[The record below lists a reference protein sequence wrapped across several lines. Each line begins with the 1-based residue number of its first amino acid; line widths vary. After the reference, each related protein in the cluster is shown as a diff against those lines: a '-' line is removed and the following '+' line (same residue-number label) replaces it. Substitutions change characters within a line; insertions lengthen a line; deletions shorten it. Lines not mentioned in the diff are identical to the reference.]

1 MMKKWLALLLA
12 GIMTLSL
19 AACGGTPSNEPSNSN
34 PSAPADNNENNEPN
48 ADSEKK
54 TYKIGYLTPD
64 TSSGFYQEVLA
75 SLQAACTEAG
85 HELVYDIVSDATE
98 MRSAYDTLLLQNVDF
113 ILEGYSTRE
122 VAIPYVEEAVSSGI
136 PIMTM
141 CFDSGVEGAYAYGT
155 SDQGMG
161 IQFGET
167 AKDIIENKWAGQIPD
182 LIVLISAFSLIPS
195 MDIRVTQTVD
205 TLTEAYPEV
214 ANVEVVKVDYQGSY
228 DTVYQQAVDTFTAH
242 PDAQRVLMV
251 GAADSLCSYVIS
263 AIEVSEMED
272 KCYLIS
278 SDYSE
283 NFQNYVQETLAAGQ
297 DRPWY
302 GSLDLETSTYGY
314 KVLDKIEQI
323 LAGTCSEVYTE
334 HVPVMVTSDNYTELR
349 GG

>member
-12 GIMTLSL
+12 GAMALSL
-19 AACGGTPSNEPSNSN
+19 AACGKTPPDEHPDSKPGTAADANEPGV
-34 PSAPADNNENNEPN
+34 AD
-48 ADSEKK
+48 DSK

-85 HELVYDIVSDATE
+85 HELVYDIVADATE
-98 MRSAYDTLLLQNVDF
+98 MRSAYDTLVLQNVDF

-161 IQFGET
+161 VQFGET
-167 AKDIIENKWAGQIPD
+167 AKDIIENKWNGQLPD

-205 TLTEAYPEV
+205 TLAETYPDIR
-214 ANVEVVKVDYQGSY
+214 NVEVVKVDYQGSY

-263 AIEVSEMED
+263 AIEVSDMED

-283 NFQNYVQETLAAGQ
+283 NFQNYVRETLEAGTE
-297 DRPWY
+297 RPWY

-323 LAGTCSEVYTE
+323 LAGTCNEIYTE
-334 HVPVMVTSDNYTELR
+334 HIPIMVTSDNYTELR

>member
-12 GIMTLSL
+12 GVMLLSL
-19 AACGGTPSNEPSNSN
+19 AACGGKTSDEPSGSN
-34 PSAPADNNENNEPN
+34 PSTPADSSGTDQPGETN
-48 ADSEKK
+48 EKK

-75 SLQAACTEAG
+75 SLQAACAEAG
-85 HELVYDIVSDATE
+85 HELVYDIVADATE
-98 MRSAYDTLLLQNVDF
+98 MRSAYDTLILQNVDF

-122 VAIPYVEEAVSSGI
+122 VAIPYVEEAVSSGV

-167 AKDIIENKWAGQIPD
+167 AKDIIENKWGGQLPD
-182 LIVLISAFSLIPS
+182 LIVLVSAFSLIPS

-205 TLTEAYPEV
+205 TLAETYPGV
-214 ANVEVVKVDYQGSY
+214 ADVEVVKVDYQGSY
-228 DTVYQQAVDTFTAH
+228 DTVYQQAMDTFTAH

-263 AIEVSEMED
+263 AIEVSGMED

-283 NFQNYVQETLAAGQ
+283 NFQNYVKETLAGGTE
-297 DRPWY
+297 RPWY

-314 KVLDKIEQI
+314 KVLNKIEQI
-323 LAGTCSEVYTE
+323 LAGTCEEVYTE
-334 HVPVMVTSDNYTELR
+334 HVPIMVTSDNYTELR
-349 GG
+349 G

>member
-12 GIMTLSL
+12 GVMVLSF
-19 AACGGTPSNEPSNSN
+19 AACGGTPSNDPPIKAEN
-34 PSAPADNNENNEPN
+34 PGSSAPDKPE
-48 ADSEKK
+48 DVK

-75 SLQAACTEAG
+75 SLQAACGEAG
-85 HELVYDIVSDATE
+85 HELVYDIVADATE
-98 MRSAYDTLLLQNVDF
+98 MRSAYDTLILQDVDF

-122 VAIPYVEEAVSSGI
+122 VAVPYVEEAVSNGV

-167 AKDIIENKWAGQIPD
+167 AKDIIENKWEGQIPD

-205 TLTEAYPEV
+205 TLVETYPEV
-214 ANVEVVKVDYQGSY
+214 AGVEVVKVDYQGSY

-242 PDAQRVLMV
+242 PDARRVLMV

-263 AIEVSEMED
+263 AIEVSGMED

-283 NFQNYVQETLAAGQ
+283 NFQNYVKETLGSGKE
-297 DRPWY
+297 RPWY

-323 LAGTCSEVYTE
+323 LAGTCDEVYTE
-334 HVPVMVTSDNYTELR
+334 HVPIMVTSDNYTELR
-349 GG
+349 GS